1 MKTCDVCKK
10 PLEPSKRRSLRIS
23 LFEVGTKKC
32 YLRTIPGDYCGKCAT
47 DILNSVINEEWSEKL
62 FKAKENLA

>member
-1 MKTCDVCKK
+1 MKTCDVCK
-10 PLEPSKRRSLRIS
+10 EPIEQGKRVSLRIS

-32 YLRTIPGDYCGKCAT
+32 YLRTIPGDYHKKCAT